1 MRRLPR
7 LRTLIP
13 VLLMAGFFTVPQ
25 SFGQDVVSNPHG
37 EFDPPL
43 ACTNCHTTEGWRP
56 VKDVLEFSHDSFPLL
71 GRHQLVSCTS
81 CHTDLK
87 FDEPKTA
94 PNECATCH
102 LDVHLGNFSSN
113 CANCHNNNSFSDVD
127 GIALHE
133 QTSFPL
139 TGAHLRLACQNC
151 HTSDLGGAFA
161 SMDSECAS
169 CHMDDY
175 DAATSIDHR
184 AQGFPTQCEACHTT
198 ASWGGASFDHAL
210 ASGGF
215 ELIGAHAPLACE
227 NCHTLPDLGLLFQ
240 PADNNDCI
248 TCHQQDYNNEHQGSG
263 FPTTCLNCHGVDTW
277 DGATFDH
284 TAASGGFELVGAHAP
299 LACENC
305 HSMPDL
311 GLLFQPADN
320 NDCVTCHQ
328 QDYNNEHQGSG
339 FPTTCLTCHNTNTWG
354 NTTFDH
360 TAASGGFELIG
371 AHAPLACENCHTMP
385 DLGLLFQPADNNDC
399 VTCHQQDYNNE
410 HQGSG
415 FPTTCLNCHSVNSW
429 DNATFDHTAASGGFE
444 LLGAHAP
451 LACENCHTMP
461 DLGLI
466 FQPADNNDCITCHQQ
481 DYNNEHQGS
490 GFPTTCL
497 NCHSVNSWDNATFDH
512 TAASGGFELL
522 GAHAPLAC
530 ENCHSMPDLGLIFQP
545 ADNNDC
551 VTCHQQDYNNEHQGS
566 GFPTTCLNCHSVNTW
581 DGATF
586 DHDGPYFPIYSG
598 AHRGEWNSCQDCH
611 DVPNDYQA
619 FTCLTCHEHSQ
630 SRMDSKHGG
639 RRGYAYESALCY
651 SCHPRGR
658 E

>member
-1 MRRLPR
+1 MPR

-410 HQGSG
+410 HQGS
-415 FPTTCLNCHSVNSW
+415 
-429 DNATFDHTAASGGFE
+429 
-444 LLGAHAP
+444 
-451 LACENCHTMP
+451 
-461 DLGLI
+461 
-466 FQPADNNDCITCHQQ
+466 
-481 DYNNEHQGS
+481 
-490 GFPTTCL
+490 
-497 NCHSVNSWDNATFDH
+497 
-512 TAASGGFELL
+512 
-522 GAHAPLAC
+522 
-530 ENCHSMPDLGLIFQP
+530 
-545 ADNNDC
+545 
-551 VTCHQQDYNNEHQGS
+551 
-566 GFPTTCLNCHSVNTW
+566 
-581 DGATF
+581 
-586 DHDGPYFPIYSG
+586 
-598 AHRGEWNSCQDCH
+598 
-611 DVPNDYQA
+611 
-619 FTCLTCHEHSQ
+619 
-630 SRMDSKHGG
+630 
-639 RRGYAYESALCY
+639 
-651 SCHPRGR
+651 
-658 E
+658 